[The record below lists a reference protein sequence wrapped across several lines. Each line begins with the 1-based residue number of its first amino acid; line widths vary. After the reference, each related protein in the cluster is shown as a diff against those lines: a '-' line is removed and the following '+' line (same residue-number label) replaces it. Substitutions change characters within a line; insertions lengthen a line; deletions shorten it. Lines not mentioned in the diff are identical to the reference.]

1 VIPQIKISAGE
12 LFELIK
18 PAVLILSA
26 LLSTWVFIS
35 ARRRFSF
42 LFALLWALASFF
54 LTPIVLPLYL
64 MVLLFRRGIIHRQL
78 RWKLLAPLAYAL
90 FMLAGVGVYLRQQN
104 QGVDFHLARAE
115 HSKLRG
121 NRTETIAEYRAALL
135 EQDDP
140 HTRKLLGIE
149 LYESGYWTES
159 LGELRKAEQEGES
172 DDLVIFR
179 IATLLDLLNLTSQ
192 AQLEYKRFLE
202 SGSCVQPLP
211 DLQCESARKRIQ
223 ER

>member
-18 PAVLILSA
+18 PAVLVLSA
-26 LLSTWVFIS
+26 LLSTWVFAS
-35 ARRRFSF
+35 ARKRFSF

-64 MVLLFRRGIIHRQL
+64 IVLLFRRDITHPQL
-78 RWKLLAPLAYAL
+78 RWKLLAPLVYAL
-90 FMLAGVGVYLRQQN
+90 LVLAGVGLYLRQQN

-121 NRTETIAEYRAALL
+121 DRAETIAQYRAALL
-135 EQDDP
+135 EQDDA

-159 LGELRKAEQEGES
+159 LGELRKAEQQGES

-192 AQLEYKRFLE
+192 AQVEYKRFLE

-211 DLQCESARKRIQ
+211 DPLCETARKRIK

>member
-1 VIPQIKISAGE
+1 MIPRLTISAGE
-12 LFELIK
+12 LFELIR
-18 PAVLILSA
+18 PAVLIVSV
-26 LLSTWVFIS
+26 LLSTWVFAS
-35 ARRRFSF
+35 ARQRFSF
-42 LFALLWALASFF
+42 LSALLWAFASFF

-64 MVLLFRRGIIHRQL
+64 IVLLFRRGTPHRQI
-78 RWKLLAPLAYAL
+78 RWKLLIPLVYAL
-90 FMLAGVGVYLRQQN
+90 LVLAGVSLYLRQQN
-104 QGVDFHLARAE
+104 RGVDAHLARAE
-115 HSKLRG
+115 YSKLRG
-121 NRTETIAEYRAALL
+121 NRVETIAEYRAALL

-149 LYESGYWTES
+149 LYESGYWTEA

-179 IATLLDLLNLTSQ
+179 IAKLLDLLNLTSQ

-202 SGSCVQPLP
+202 SGLCVQPLP
-211 DLQCESARKRIQ
+211 DPRCKSARSRIQ

>member
-1 VIPQIKISAGE
+1 VIPRITISAGE
-12 LFELIK
+12 LFELIR
-18 PAVLILSA
+18 PAVLVLSA
-26 LLSTWVFIS
+26 LLSTLVFAS
-35 ARRRFSF
+35 ARKRFSF
-42 LFALLWALASFF
+42 LFSLLWALASFF

-64 MVLLFRRGIIHRQL
+64 IVLLFRRDITHRQL
-78 RWKLLAPLAYAL
+78 GWKLLAPLVYAL
-90 FMLAGVGVYLRQQN
+90 LVLAGVGVYLRQQN

-121 NRTETIAEYRAALL
+121 NRAETIAQYRAALL

-159 LGELRKAEQEGES
+159 LGELRKAEEEGES

-192 AQLEYKRFLE
+192 ARVEYKRFLE
-202 SGSCVQPLP
+202 SSSCVQPLP
-211 DLQCESARKRIQ
+211 DPPCEIARKRIQ

>member
-1 VIPQIKISAGE
+1 MIPQIKISAGE

-18 PAVLILSA
+18 PAVLVLSA
-26 LLSTWVFIS
+26 LLSTWVFVS
-35 ARRRFSF
+35 ARKRFSF
-42 LFALLWALASFF
+42 PAALIWALASFF
-54 LTPIVLPLYL
+54 LTPIVFPLYL
-64 MVLLFRRGIIHRQL
+64 IVLLVRRGITQRQI
-78 RWKLLAPLAYAL
+78 RWKILAPLVYAL
-90 FMLAGVGVYLRQQN
+90 LVLAGVSAYLRQQN
-104 QGVDFHLARAE
+104 RGVDAHLARAE
-115 HSKLRG
+115 HAKLRG
-121 NRTETIAEYRAALL
+121 NRAETIAEYRAALL
-135 EQDDP
+135 ERDDP

-149 LYESGYWTES
+149 LYDSGYWTEA
-159 LGELRKAEQEGES
+159 LGELRKAEEEGEP

-211 DLQCESARKRIQ
+211 DRRCESARGRIQ